1 MTSYNFNKQGP
12 IQIVL
17 YHIHIKTNH
26 FFNFQHI
33 STLHIDHHFNRK
45 IFLSC
50 FTGIQREAQDNP
62 AGTSESGEGRRGDML
77 PTLETTY

>member
-17 YHIHIKTNH
+17 YHIHIKTNN

-45 IFLSC
+45 FSSVALQESKEKLK
-50 FTGIQREAQDNP
+50 TIQQVPRSPVKA
-62 AGTSESGEGRRGDML
+62 AGEICCRH
-77 PTLETTY
+77 